1 MGRQKLAFRMCC
13 YLIFSK
19 NLAAWGSNG
28 KTMMDVNTLKI
39 V

>member
-1 MGRQKLAFRMCC
+1 MDAETRIQNVC